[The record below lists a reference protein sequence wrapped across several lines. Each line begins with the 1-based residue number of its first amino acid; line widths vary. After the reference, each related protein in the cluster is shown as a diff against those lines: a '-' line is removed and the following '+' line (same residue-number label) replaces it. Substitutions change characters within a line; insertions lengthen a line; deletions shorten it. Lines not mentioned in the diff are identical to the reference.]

1 MTHGKQMA
9 KVPLVIIE
17 LNPEQSSFFSLCNKN
32 FQTISFMAASG
43 VFGISKGS
51 ATLNFD
57 SEGRLATIKRELFT
71 YAN

>member
-1 MTHGKQMA
+1 MD

-17 LNPEQSSFFSLCNKN
+17 LDPTQQNFFQLCNKN
-32 FQTISFMAASG
+32 FQTISFMATSG
-43 VFGISKGS
+43 VFSIIKGS

-71 YAN
+71 YAV